1 MERKE
6 FENIIETLGDLK
18 NLPNAKLIEMMDKLS
33 IEFEVTKS
41 NIINTT
47 YHLDKVEDTYN
58 RILKEFDSRN

>member
-6 FENIIETLGDLK
+6 FENIIQTLGELK
-18 NLPNAKLIEMMDKLS
+18 NLPNVKLIEMMDKLS

>member
-6 FENIIETLGDLK
+6 FENIIQTLGELK
-18 NLPNAKLIEMMDKLS
+18 NLPNAKLIEMMDLLS
-33 IEFEVTKS
+33 EEFEVTKS
-41 NIINTT
+41 IIINTT

>member
-1 MERKE
+1 MEKQE
-6 FENIIETLGDLK
+6 FENIIATLGELK
-18 NLPNAKLIEMMDKLS
+18 NLPNAKLVEMMDKLS

-58 RILKEFDSRN
+58 RILKEFDLRN

>member
-6 FENIIETLGDLK
+6 FENIIQTLGELK

-47 YHLDKVEDTYN
+47 YHLDKVEETYN

>member
-6 FENIIETLGDLK
+6 FENIIQTLGELK
-18 NLPNAKLIEMMDKLS
+18 NLPNAKLVEMMDKLS

>member
-6 FENIIETLGDLK
+6 FENITQTLGELK
-18 NLPNAKLIEMMDKLS
+18 NLPNAKLIEMMDKLTE
-33 IEFEVTKS
+33 EFEVTKS
-41 NIINTT
+41 IIINTT

>member
-6 FENIIETLGDLK
+6 FENIIQTLGELK

-58 RILKEFDSRN
+58 RLLKEFDSRN